1 MITKEAYCEEHNLNY
16 EGIYLIHNDIS
27 ILTSRCDLCEEEF
40 NIERKKD
47 EDQEIKLKNDENAL
61 KLLNTFE
68 KSNIP
73 LRYREKDFDNY
84 VCDNDEN
91 KLNALK
97 LIKNNQVIGLG
108 SGRAATSLV
117 KSLAKLIKLKNYNIK
132 GIPTS
137 LQIKLVAEKAGIE
150 LIQSDQVNHI
160 DIVFDG
166 ADQID
171 SEKYVIKG
179 GGGALLRENILFS
192 LANKVVV
199 MADKT
204 KFVKNFTRTVPIEI
218 HPLARN
224 TIINSIKKL
233 GGESKIRSLDRG
245 YPFFTENGNIILDC
259 DFGTIKNPKTLT
271 QKIKLIPGVLESG
284 IFLRKPD
291 IIYKAKTNG
300 KFEII

>member
-1 MITKEAYCEEHNLNY
+1 MSYDDAMEALS
-16 EGIYLIHNDIS
+16 ND
-27 ILTSRCDLCEEEF
+27 
-40 NIERKKD
+40 
-47 EDQEIKLKNDENAL
+47 
-61 KLLNTFE
+61 
-68 KSNIP
+68 
-73 LRYREKDFDNY
+73 
-84 VCDNDEN
+84 
-91 KLNALK
+91 ALK

-137 LQIKLVAEKAGIE
+137 LQIKLVAEKAGIQLVE
-150 LIQSDQVNHI
+150 SDQVNHI

-171 SEKYVIKG
+171 SQKYVIKG

-224 TIINSIKKL
+224 AIINSIKKL
-233 GGESKIRSLDRG
+233 GGESKIRSLDRN

-259 DFGTIKNPKTLT
+259 DFGTIKNPKILT
-271 QKIKLIPGVLESG
+271 QKIKQIPGVFESG

>member
-1 MITKEAYCEEHNLNY
+1 MSYDDAMEALSS
-16 EGIYLIHNDIS
+16 D
-27 ILTSRCDLCEEEF
+27 
-40 NIERKKD
+40 
-47 EDQEIKLKNDENAL
+47 
-61 KLLNTFE
+61 
-68 KSNIP
+68 
-73 LRYREKDFDNY
+73 
-84 VCDNDEN
+84 
-91 KLNALK
+91 ALK

-117 KSLAKLIKLKNYNIK
+117 KSLAKLIKLKNYNIR

-150 LIQSDQVNHI
+150 LIESDQVNHI

-171 SEKYVIKG
+171 SQKYVIKG

-192 LANKVVV
+192 LASKVVV

-224 TIINSIKKL
+224 AIVNSIKKL

-271 QKIKLIPGVLESG
+271 QKIKQIPGVLESG
-284 IFLRKPD
+284 IFLKKPD

>member
-1 MITKEAYCEEHNLNY
+1 MEALS
-16 EGIYLIHNDIS
+16 ND
-27 ILTSRCDLCEEEF
+27 
-40 NIERKKD
+40 
-47 EDQEIKLKNDENAL
+47 
-61 KLLNTFE
+61 
-68 KSNIP
+68 
-73 LRYREKDFDNY
+73 
-84 VCDNDEN
+84 
-91 KLNALK
+91 ALK

-224 TIINSIKKL
+224 AIINSIKKL

-259 DFGTIKNPKTLT
+259 NFGTIKNPKTLT

>member
-1 MITKEAYCEEHNLNY
+1 LSYDDAMEALS
-16 EGIYLIHNDIS
+16 ND
-27 ILTSRCDLCEEEF
+27 
-40 NIERKKD
+40 
-47 EDQEIKLKNDENAL
+47 
-61 KLLNTFE
+61 
-68 KSNIP
+68 
-73 LRYREKDFDNY
+73 
-84 VCDNDEN
+84 
-91 KLNALK
+91 ALK

-224 TIINSIKKL
+224 AIINSIKKL